1 MRAVVQRVSEASVR
15 VGGRTVGRIG
25 PGLAVLLGVA
35 VNDGESEAD
44 YMASKIAG
52 LRIFADAEGRMNLSV
67 GDCGGSVLLVSQFT
81 LCGDC
86 RKGRRPS
93 FTGAAGPEEAKA
105 LYELTARKLAERGLP
120 VETGVFQAHMEL
132 ALVNDGPVTVLL
144 DSEKA
149 F

>member
-1 MRAVVQRVSEASVR
+1 MRAVVQRVESAAVR
-15 VGGRTVGRIG
+15 VDDREVGRIG

-35 VNDGESEAD
+35 VADGEAEAD
-44 YMASKIAG
+44 YMAGKIAG
-52 LRIFADAEGRMNLSV
+52 LRIFGDDEGRMNLSV
-67 GDCGGSVLLVSQFT
+67 CDCGGAVLLVSQFT
-81 LCGDC
+81 LYGDC

-93 FTGAAGPEEAKA
+93 FIGAAPPAEAKA
-105 LYELTARKLAERGLP
+105 LYELTARKLEERGLT

-144 DSEKA
+144 DSAKT